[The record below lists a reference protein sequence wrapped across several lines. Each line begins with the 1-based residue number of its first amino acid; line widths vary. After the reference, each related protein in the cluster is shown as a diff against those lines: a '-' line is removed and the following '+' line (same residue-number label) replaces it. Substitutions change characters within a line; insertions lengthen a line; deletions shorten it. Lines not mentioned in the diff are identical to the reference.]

1 MSAPRACGGGHGSG
15 KAVSGRGTAPLWRL
29 AWKHGRS
36 RAKLVVVLV
45 VGTAMFAAACG
56 SSGESSDSGAAGTI
70 PTTTRLLEQAPAP
83 DPVTAEGVAV
93 TALREIY
100 TWQPAAEEHG
110 EALRRA
116 RQWLGPGLTRM
127 LDSSPGESPNPSLRW
142 AEWAKAGA
150 RVEAF
155 TFASGDR
162 PPGEAGGEVQQ
173 FKIGIEQ
180 TVVYPDGRTEAL
192 PATTVIATVVNT
204 AEGWRLDAF
213 G

>member
-1 MSAPRACGGGHGSG
+1 M
-15 KAVSGRGTAPLWRL
+15 
-29 AWKHGRS
+29 
-36 RAKLVVVLV
+36 LVVS
-45 VGTAMFAAACG
+45 TAVFAAACG
-56 SSGESSDSGAAGTI
+56 SGGESSESGSAGTI

-83 DPVTAEGVAV
+83 DPVTPEGVAV

-100 TWQPAAEEHG
+100 TWQPAEEAHG

-116 RQWLGPGLTRM
+116 RKWLGPSLTRM
-127 LDSSPGESPNPSLRW
+127 LDSSPGETPNPSLRW
-142 AEWAKAGA
+142 AEWAQAGA

-155 TFASGDR
+155 TFASGER
-162 PPGEAGGEVQQ
+162 PPGENSGAVQQ

-192 PATTVIATVVNT
+192 PPTTVIATVVDT

>member
-1 MSAPRACGGGHGSG
+1 VSAQRAGVGGHGSG
-15 KAVSGRGTAPLWRL
+15 KAVSRRLSAPVWRL
-29 AWKHGRS
+29 AWKHGQS

-45 VGTAMFAAACG
+45 VSMAVFAAACG
-56 SSGESSDSGAAGTI
+56 SSGESSDSGAVGTI
-70 PTTTRLLEQAPAP
+70 PTTTRLLEQAQAP

-100 TWQPAAEEHG
+100 TWQPADEAHG

-116 RQWLGPGLTRM
+116 REWLGPSLIRM

-142 AEWAKAGA
+142 AEWARARA

-155 TFASGDR
+155 TFASGER